1 MGGRDGPGRPS
12 CAAYFAAV
20 TGAIRGS
27 REEICAAIRF
37 RLNVDAL
44 PKLEGDVLRV
54 YDRVCQRRER
64 LEDVVT
70 VFPRMTGDAVQ
81 AAWDTLRVWA
91 EEDL

>member
-1 MGGRDGPGRPS
+1 VG
-12 CAAYFAAV
+12 
-20 TGAIRGS
+20 
-27 REEICAAIRF
+27 
-37 RLNVDAL
+37 AL

-70 VFPRMTGDAVQ
+70 VFPGMTRDAVQ